1 MATGVGAGMADSKGL
16 HVPGGVPEHAKDAF
30 VSLKASSRVP
40 EHAKDAFVSLE
51 SELTKLA
58 TRSCIIFLGGAFGV
72 QPILASKPKS

>member
-1 MATGVGAGMADSKGL
+1 MATGVGTGMADSKGL

-30 VSLKASSRVP
+30 VSL
-40 EHAKDAFVSLE
+40 E

-58 TRSCIIFLGGAFGV
+58 SRSCIIFLGGAFGV